1 MEENKR
7 ECVVRLHWAYIQQQH
22 LHSLQK
28 KQNKYEEAKAQ
39 KKKKTL
45 VVEENK
51 RECVVRLHWAYIQQ
65 DYLDLQNKSGRKNEK
80 AKAKKH
86 WLWKRIKEESA

>member
-39 KKKKTL
+39 KKKKHL
-45 VVEENK
+45 
-51 RECVVRLHWAYIQQ
+51 
-65 DYLDLQNKSGRKNEK
+65 
-80 AKAKKH
+80 
-86 WLWKRIKEESA
+86 LWKRIKESA